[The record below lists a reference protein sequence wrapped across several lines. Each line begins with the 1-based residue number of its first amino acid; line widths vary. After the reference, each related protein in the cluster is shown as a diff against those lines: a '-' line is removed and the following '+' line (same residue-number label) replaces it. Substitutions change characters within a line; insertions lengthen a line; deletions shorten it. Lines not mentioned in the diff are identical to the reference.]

1 MEMLAKIKISIIGGG
16 GVVGSSSAYRI
27 AQDGKASEIV
37 LVDTQRNLSEAH
49 ALDIEQAI
57 TQRGTTRV
65 YAGEIKDTHK
75 SDVII
80 IAASG
85 PHRTSQSSRAEFLPQ
100 NLTLAM
106 NLVGE
111 LLSYSP
117 SALWL
122 FATVPVDPI
131 VYLAHQTFSLPR
143 QKVIGINQND
153 SFRFRWAISKIL
165 SVPSTE
171 IEAFVLGEHGLT
183 QVLIFSNIQ
192 VNGKKISLN
201 QEQMERITAM
211 AMAFLPQWRKWQP
224 GRTAGWTTAESIGG
238 IVSSIISDDGRIWTC
253 STPLGGEYGL
263 QQVSLGVPVRI
274 SSKGVK
280 EIIEL
285 NLDPN
290 EKERLKASAQTIQEQ
305 IKQGQLLL
313 ERNGRP

>member
-1 MEMLAKIKISIIGGG
+1 MKVVPKMKISIIGGG

-27 AQDGKASEIV
+27 ALDGKASEIV

-65 YAGEIKDTHK
+65 YVGEITDTHK
-75 SDVII
+75 SDIII

-100 NLTLAM
+100 NLTLTM
-106 NLVGE
+106 KLVGE
-111 LLSYSP
+111 LISYSP

-143 QKVIGINQND
+143 QKIIGINQND
-153 SFRFRWAISKIL
+153 SFRFQWAISKIL
-165 SVPSTE
+165 SVPSTG
-171 IEAFVLGEHGLT
+171 IEAFVLGEHGET
-183 QVLIFSNIQ
+183 RVLVFSNIQ

-201 QEQMERITAM
+201 QDQMDRITEM

-253 STPLGGEYGL
+253 STPLEEEYGL
-263 QQVSLGVPVRI
+263 QKVSLGVPVRL
-274 SSKGVK
+274 SPKGVK

-285 NLDPN
+285 DLDTN
-290 EKERLKASAQTIQEQ
+290 EKERLKTSAQAIREQ
-305 IKQGQLLL
+305 IKQGQYLLK
-313 ERNGRP
+313 NIHG